1 MYNFLTCYKFVI
13 TVTSAYFVF
22 VAIFSL
28 RFFLYAL
35 YTETALQQKLSE
47 TECDMHLTKISQED
61 ADIVLYRNTYIVFQF
76 SKQLENKPV
85 NSFWRHGLEMKCQIT
100 NIG

>member
-1 MYNFLTCYKFVI
+1 
-13 TVTSAYFVF
+13 
-22 VAIFSL
+22 
-28 RFFLYAL
+28 
-35 YTETALQQKLSE
+35 
-47 TECDMHLTKISQED
+47 MHLTKISQED

-100 NIG
+100 NIGWNGNERFKRISYSGIMFVSLTEVYLRSTVNYLDKKRPHDFL